1 MSKDYNLNVPRE
13 ICAYQGKRLAN
24 VKDAQEKQGEQER
37 DADGLTAEILETR
50 FGRRSP
56 VNDW

>member
-1 MSKDYNLNVPRE
+1 M
-13 ICAYQGKRLAN
+13 AN
-24 VKDAQEKQGEQER
+24 VEDAQENRGEEER
-37 DADGLTAEILETR
+37 DADGLTDEILETR